1 MGRHGGHPSLK
12 RTLTL
17 EGCGPS
23 QPHKGQYWAH
33 ASLRQNE
40 VSNIGCAC
48 LVAAKRSSRRS
59 AGAEGPG
66 ALQVSI
72 KAPLVLPDLEG
83 CSPLQPRNLIKAQH
97 WAHASLRQ
105 NEVPVVQLGAEG
117 PGALQVSIKVPIV
130 VF

>member
-23 QPHKGQYWAH
+23 QPRNPIKA
-33 ASLRQNE
+33 
-40 VSNIGCAC
+40 NIGRMPRCGKTKFPTLGAC

-59 AGAEGPG
+59 ARRRGT
-66 ALQVSI
+66 
-72 KAPLVLPDLEG
+72 
-83 CSPLQPRNLIKAQH
+83 
-97 WAHASLRQ
+97 
-105 NEVPVVQLGAEG
+105 
-117 PGALQVSIKVPIV
+117 GALQVSIKVPIV